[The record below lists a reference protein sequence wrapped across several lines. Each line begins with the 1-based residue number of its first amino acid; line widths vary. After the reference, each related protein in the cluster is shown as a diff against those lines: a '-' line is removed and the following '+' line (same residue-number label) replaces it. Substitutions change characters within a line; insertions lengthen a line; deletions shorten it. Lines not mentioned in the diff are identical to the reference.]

1 MAYGGRAYDD
11 EWWKEDGTETT
22 SQSNTTAAPRNDSHF
37 HSVSNDPFSSHS
49 ASRGVYS
56 ANPFGS
62 AYDDDHGGYSGHSG
76 APSDCAPSDGLSG
89 RHGPNNGRTAPS
101 DPYEAILAKSKML
114 KKNKT
119 PPSPHPARSRPKSQS
134 NGSSRYRSDD
144 RAGPPSTNPRRHK
157 TVRTSKR
164 DDFGNANPPKKGHA
178 VHRSAARKYRS
189 GRLHDEYSSSSRPK
203 RAPRTRPDFQD
214 TAQRMEYKER
224 LRNSTKSKLD
234 ESLQTAFQTE
244 SVAADTSERLY
255 HQRKQLE
262 NVDKMLHETD
272 QNLDRTEHTLKGM
285 KSLWGGIGNYFKR
298 APEKKPYRGRE
309 SNGRQRGNARNKG
322 VALERERAER
332 KSDGGHSAKVS
343 IGGTPAEDEEFND
356 KLDELHQSVQRMRM
370 MAENMNRELDDQ
382 NQLIGG
388 IDDKME
394 RVNGRIDKQ
403 NYTMKR
409 IR

>member
-1 MAYGGRAYDD
+1 MA
-11 EWWKEDGTETT
+11 TEQMASATKIMPCAMVSAKQQTPAIMQMMKIRTPNTSGLRFAALNGWRHRTKSSTTKMNTRDTPGSTT
-22 SQSNTTAAPRNDSHF
+22 SIAF
-37 HSVSNDPFSSHS
+37 LFSS
-49 ASRGVYS
+49 YK
-56 ANPFGS
+56 
-62 AYDDDHGGYSGHSG
+62 
-76 APSDCAPSDGLSG
+76 CL
-89 RHGPNNGRTAPS
+89 
-101 DPYEAILAKSKML
+101 
-114 KKNKT
+114 
-119 PPSPHPARSRPKSQS
+119 
-134 NGSSRYRSDD
+134 
-144 RAGPPSTNPRRHK
+144 
-157 TVRTSKR
+157 
-164 DDFGNANPPKKGHA
+164 
-178 VHRSAARKYRS
+178 
-189 GRLHDEYSSSSRPK
+189 
-203 RAPRTRPDFQD
+203 PRTRPDFQD

-322 VALERERAER
+322 MALERERAER

-343 IGGTPAEDEEFND
+343 IGGTQAEDEEFND